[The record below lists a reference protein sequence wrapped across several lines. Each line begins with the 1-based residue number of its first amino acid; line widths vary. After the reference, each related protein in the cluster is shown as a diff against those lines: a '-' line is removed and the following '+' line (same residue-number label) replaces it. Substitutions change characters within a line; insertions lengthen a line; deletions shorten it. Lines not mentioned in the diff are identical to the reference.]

1 MSLSGFLLTVLASG
15 LLGFMFGVAFGQD
28 FSIKPR
34 RF

>member
-28 FSIKPR
+28 YKITLR